1 MNSFENIETRGK
13 QVLEQE
19 RPAVSELRQLSIEI
33 DDFIN
38 SPAFQNLEIEQQVK
52 LQDLYRNLMGRIRSI
67 SEGQSISGSEVDDT
81 RTEPQSGEA
90 TTNAENQDN
99 VDKVTTDHSPE
110 AARLMDEAEQLF
122 YGGRYSEAI
131 KLYDKVLTLEPR
143 WERPRQHRSEAEN
156 YLRTGYIPSVALPPE
171 AAAAFGK
178 AQSASRVGRYTD
190 AQALMEKAKASLRES
205 GIQRW
210 QDGQEFEQK
219 LQQMVDAENAY
230 KDGLKLF
237 NQGQIDEG
245 IEKIEAAASTTG
257 LPKYKDKAQEFRKVK
272 ETLRSIGDVL
282 YIGTADPDQLIQTKA
297 NLDMLI
303 GEYGE
308 QAAIDK
314 LRTRLALLTPKVRE
328 NLEQQARSLLSQVE
342 RAQTLKS
349 AHALLSEG
357 GKYIQQLRQLGIQ
370 DDSVEQLQA
379 DHNRLASELARSEE
393 TLQNAYESYDNNRSW
408 PSKAARMSQEIR
420 KRYPNDPRVSE
431 LQKNLSRYYLGIT
444 GIRAGMVLGLL
455 VFLFFAAS
463 RATNWVIGM
472 IPTASPTATAT
483 LTATST
489 PTATA
494 TATSTPTAT
503 FTPTITSTPTLTP
516 TPLTVVLA
524 RQVWARN
531 GCYETFNANGR
542 IPEGASVRTLPSE
555 RRFDNLNRE
564 CLLVEYEGPTQSVIG
579 WILLVDLVGP

>member
-1 MNSFENIETRGK
+1 MNNLQSLETRAN
-13 QVLEQE
+13 QLLEQE
-19 RPAVSELRQLSIEI
+19 KPALTDLRQLSIEL

-38 SPAFQNLEIEQQVK
+38 SQAYQDLDQLQKGK
-52 LQDLYRNLMGRIRSI
+52 LQDLYRNLMGRVRSI
-67 SEGQSISGSEVDDT
+67 TEGQPFLDSHARDQEQFPKIGEMDAKSEPDIQERNT
-81 RTEPQSGEA
+81 SRE
-90 TTNAENQDN
+90 
-99 VDKVTTDHSPE
+99 HSPE
-110 AARLMDEAEQLF
+110 AIRLMDEAEQLF
-122 YGGRYSEAI
+122 YGGRYTEAI
-131 KLYDKVLTLEPR
+131 KLYDQVLAIEPG

-178 AQSASRVGRYTD
+178 AQSASRVGRYAD
-190 AQALMEKAKASLRES
+190 AQALLEKAKASLRES

-210 QDGQEFEQK
+210 QDGQDFEQK
-219 LQQMVDAENAY
+219 LQQMIDAESAY
-230 KDGLKLF
+230 KEGLRLF
-237 NQGQIDEG
+237 SQGQIDEG
-245 IEKIEAAASTTG
+245 IEKIEAAGSTTG
-257 LPKYKDKAQEFRKVK
+257 LPKYKDKAQEYRKVK

-282 YIGTADPDQLIQTKA
+282 YVGTADPNQLIQTKA

-308 QAAIDK
+308 QPAIDK
-314 LRTRLALLTPKVRE
+314 LRTRLELLLPKVRE

-349 AHALLSEG
+349 AHALLEEA
-357 GKYIQQLRQLGIQ
+357 GKYIQQLGQLGQ
-370 DDSVEQLQA
+370 HNETAEQLQT
-379 DHNRLASELARSEE
+379 DHNRLTSELTRSEE
-393 TLQNAYESYDNNRSW
+393 TLESAYESYENNRSW
-408 PSKAARMSQEIR
+408 PSKSARMSQEIR

-431 LQKNLSRYYLGIT
+431 LQKNLSRYYLGMT
-444 GIRAGMVLGLL
+444 GIRAGMVLGMLI
-455 VFLFFAAS
+455 FLFFAAGW
-463 RATNWVIGM
+463 ATNWVRGV
-472 IPTASPTATAT
+472 IPTA
-483 LTATST
+483 T

-494 TATSTPTAT
+494 TSTGTSTPTPTATGTPTPTTT

-516 TPLTVVLA
+516 TPMTVVLA

-531 GCYETFNANGR
+531 GCYETYNANGR

-579 WILLVDLVGP
+579 WILLVDLAGP

>member
-1 MNSFENIETRGK
+1 MNSLENLVSRVS

-19 RPAVSELRQLSIEI
+19 DPAISDLRQVSIEI

-38 SPAFQNLEIEQQVK
+38 SPAYQELDSEDQGK
-52 LQDLYRNLMGRIRSI
+52 LQGHYRNLMNRVRSI
-67 SEGQSISGSEVDDT
+67 SEGKDSSEGQPNEIDQATSSEDQKTTPDTQSQESQTS
-81 RTEPQSGEA
+81 P
-90 TTNAENQDN
+90 
-99 VDKVTTDHSPE
+99 DHSPE

-131 KLYDKVLTLEPR
+131 KLYDQVLALESR

-171 AAAAFGK
+171 AASAFGK

-190 AQALMEKAKASLRES
+190 AQTLLENAKASLREA

-219 LQQMVDAENAY
+219 LQQMIDAESAY
-230 KDGLKLF
+230 RDGLKLF

-245 IEKIEAAASTTG
+245 IEKIEAAATTTG
-257 LPKYKDKAQEFRKVK
+257 LPKYKDKAQELRDVK
-272 ETLRSIGDVL
+272 ETLRSIGDIL
-282 YIGTADPDQLIQTKA
+282 YTGTADPQQLIQTKA
-297 NLDMLI
+297 SLDMLF

-308 QAAIDK
+308 QPSIDK
-314 LRTRLALLTPKVRE
+314 LRTRLGLLLPKVTE
-328 NLEQQARSLLSQVE
+328 NLGQQARSLLSQVE
-342 RAQTLKS
+342 RAQTLSS
-349 AHALLSEG
+349 ARSLLEEG
-357 GKYIQQLRQLGIQ
+357 GKYIQQLQKLGVQ
-370 DDSVEQLQA
+370 DDSSEQLQS
-379 DHNRLASELARSEE
+379 DHNRLTTEINRSEE
-393 TLQNAYESYDNNRSW
+393 TLQSAFESYENNRSW
-408 PSKAARMSQEIR
+408 PANAARMSQETR

-431 LQKNLSRYYLGIT
+431 LQKSLSRYYLGIT
-444 GIRAGMVLGLL
+444 GIRAGMVLVAL

-463 RATNWVIGM
+463 WATGWVRGM
-472 IPTASPTATAT
+472 IPTATPTATVTA
-483 LTATST
+483 TATST
-489 PTATA
+489 PTPTA
-494 TATSTPTAT
+494 TVTPTPTAT

-516 TPLTVVLA
+516 TPLTVILA

-531 GCYETFNANGR
+531 GCYESFNAIGR

-564 CLLVEYEGPTQSVIG
+564 CLLVEYVGPTQSVIG
-579 WILLVDLVGP
+579 WILLIDLIGP